1 MTFTR
6 YDATKILDDLKLL
19 AKAIQVVA
27 DENNDQ
33 KRQFAKGLAIN
44 IATRLEND
52 VEEMTHGFIQPKEY
66 EGTGKLEK

>member
-52 VEEMTHGFIQPKEY
+52 VEEMTHGFIQPEEY
-66 EGTGKLEK
+66 EGTGKLEE